1 MCVLPG
7 KSRER
12 ERERQKK
19 RAMCT
24 AGALASNWVKR
35 VVPPT
40 ANCGTDLCSGGNTQS
55 ENAAEWP
62 PWSAVFF

>member
-1 MCVLPG
+1 LG
-7 KSRER
+7 RLEGGAN
-12 ERERQKK
+12 KK
-19 RAMCT
+19 QMLWSYARPA
-24 AGALASNWVKR
+24 N
-35 VVPPT
+35 P